1 MSTNIPLH
9 LLREIASNV
18 MFATTADTPE
28 QALKRIAHAS
38 RSLVGAKYAA
48 IGIPDGRGGL
58 RYFHV
63 SGLSDDEI
71 ALIEHPPV
79 GEGLLGVIMNER
91 EILRISPMLDDPRAS
106 GFPAGHPEMTSL
118 LGVPVEVGEQLYG
131 MLYLTD
137 REDGEPFS
145 LEDQWLIE
153 TLAGYVALAI
163 AGGELREKER
173 RLTLLEERQRISM
186 GLHDGVIQ
194 SLYAVGMRLELM
206 RTTGKYDVTTIQQ
219 TIDGLNDVIED
230 IRSYILDLKS
240 HTYSEKT
247 IRESIN
253 DLVSRLY
260 VPESLKIVIDAP
272 DRPPPFASDIFES
285 VCMVAGEALSNA
297 IRHAEASVINVSC
310 WQTTDSMRII
320 IEDDGKGFD
329 PDAQRD
335 DDGLG
340 LRNIHERARL
350 HNGAVTI
357 ASAPGKGTRLEIRVP
372 LYAR

>member
-1 MSTNIPLH
+1 
-9 LLREIASNV
+9 
-18 MFATTADTPE
+18 
-28 QALKRIAHAS
+28 
-38 RSLVGAKYAA
+38 
-48 IGIPDGRGGL
+48 
-58 RYFHV
+58 
-63 SGLSDDEI
+63 
-71 ALIEHPPV
+71 
-79 GEGLLGVIMNER
+79 
-91 EILRISPMLDDPRAS
+91 
-106 GFPAGHPEMTSL
+106 MTSL

-137 REDGEPFS
+137 REDGESFS

-206 RTTGKYDVTTIQQ
+206 RTTGKYDATTIQQ

-230 IRSYILDLKS
+230 IRSYILNLKS
-240 HTYSEKT
+240 HTYGERT
-247 IRESIN
+247 IRESFN
-253 DLVSRLY
+253 DLVARLY

-272 DRPPPFASDIFES
+272 DRPPPFTSDVFES

-297 IRHAEASVINVSC
+297 IRHAKASVINVSC
-310 WQTTDSMRII
+310 WQTTGDLRIVI
-320 IEDDGKGFD
+320 HDDGKGFD
-329 PDAQRD
+329 PESQRD

-340 LRNIHERARL
+340 LRNIYERARL
-350 HNGAVTI
+350 HNGSVTI
-357 ASAPGKGTRLEIRVP
+357 ESAPGKGARLEIRVP
-372 LYAR
+372 LYSG